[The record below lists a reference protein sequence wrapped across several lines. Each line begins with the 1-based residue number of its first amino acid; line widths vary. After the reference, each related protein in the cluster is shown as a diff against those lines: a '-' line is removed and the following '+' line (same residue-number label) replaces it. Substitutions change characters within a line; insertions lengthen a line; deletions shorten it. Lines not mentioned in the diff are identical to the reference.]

1 MVVNIVTVVIMTVA
15 IVTVVI
21 VKVEIM
27 TGVIVTIVKLTIVIV
42 TIEIVTVVQGLGDLY
57 FAKLQISQ
65 TRPDQKR
72 TLFRTLSVMSTDFPR
87 IFPLLLFFSST
98 I

>member
-1 MVVNIVTVVIMTVA
+1 MVVNKVTVVIMTVV

-27 TGVIVTIVKLTIVIV
+27 TVVIVTVVKLTIVIV
-42 TIEIVTVVQGLGDLY
+42 TIEIVTGLGDLY